1 MERRKFEVSG
11 TDENNDTWVV
21 GSDDRDS
28 AEHILKGFKEKG
40 YKNAQ
45 IIENKDA

>member
-1 MERRKFEVSG
+1 MSKRKFEISG

-21 GSDDRDS
+21 GSDRKDTAD
-28 AEHILKGFKEKG
+28 HIMKDFKDKG
-40 YKNAQ
+40 YKNVQ